1 MCIYT
6 IYTYCVHVFRLVYA
20 CVCSPGFQVVGGES
34 SGRMDLGT
42 IISSITPGGPAD
54 VNGSL
59 KPGRLAFGYTLPL
72 KCLDVFFSFVECC
85 DDVSL
90 LTQFQFYVLPACC
103 VPLVTVFMLMQV
115 IA

>member
-1 MCIYT
+1 MLPWCFVVGYVCV
-6 IYTYCVHVFRLVYA
+6 YTYVFRMVYA

-72 KCLDVFFSFVECC
+72 KCLDVFFFICG
-85 DDVSL
+85 
-90 LTQFQFYVLPACC
+90 VL
-103 VPLVTVFMLMQV
+103 
-115 IA
+115 